1 MAPQFNTIID
11 EQSGYVNSLNRRIEA
26 LVQRAEAWAKAAGQK
41 QIDLFNKVV
50 YDSTILKADPT
61 KLKKAEVSQ
70 ADYDL
75 VKNNY
80 DKLGG
85 AGKALYAQIR
95 DAYAEMYQEILDSIE
110 DRINTF
116 NVSKDTKAKLKQD
129 ILEKLAAKG
138 RIDPYFALT
147 RKGKYW
153 LSYNLKTKRADG
165 QVTLEPYIEAYTTER
180 ERTKQAV
187 LVEAEGATDV
197 QKFSQISQYKYSR
210 APSGSLINNFLN
222 ILEVNKPKNMSK
234 EESEKYDQA
243 ADEVLRLYLS
253 TLPETSFAQS
263 FQKRKEILGFKR
275 DAIEAMRDRMYST
288 SQQLGRMRY
297 SAKLSKLLEDMR
309 EYSKLTSQG
318 MNEEGE
324 EITQQDNK
332 LMNEYISV
340 LEKHAESINNPNV
353 SNISRLINSLGFN
366 YLLGLNISS
375 AVINLGQ
382 VPMVVAPYLAG
393 EHGWGETMSAVNRAY
408 KLYLNSGYGKD
419 ARTVEVI
426 GTEKRDLAG
435 NITTPAEK
443 VKQRGMPSISNYDP
457 NSVEGKKYGTLIEQA
472 QKQGQINQSQFY
484 DILEVDGRK
493 NFGSTVNAVT
503 GFAFHHGDRI
513 NREVSMVAAYD
524 LQLAKLKSQGKTGKE
539 AEIEAA
545 NYAIYITE
553 MTNGGVSAAS
563 SPLIAKGNIGRV
575 LFMFKRYGVSMYY
588 MLFKITREALMNQD
602 EKVRKAAMSQLAGV
616 YGTAALFSGLQGVPM
631 FGIAAMVYNLFAD
644 EDEDDM
650 ETATRKYVGEFAYKG
665 MLNYVTGAEVASR
678 FSLSDLIFRSNPTAN
693 SRTFEQALLENI
705 GGPAY
710 GVMSRIKRGLDFMS
724 EGNMERGVENIL
736 PSAISNLFKAYRFG
750 TEGAQSLR
758 GDPIVEDINAFS
770 IAAQA
775 MGFAPAEYVRQL
787 EINSNLKG
795 IEKNILQEKS
805 KLLQKWNVATRM
817 GDIEDANEYKEKL
830 FELNKKHPD
839 LKISEDT
846 FQRSERAFKAATK
859 RTVNGVQ
866 FSQKLYDEMMRNAAE
881 YEK

>member
-1 MAPQFNTIID
+1 
-11 EQSGYVNSLNRRIEA
+11 
-26 LVQRAEAWAKAAGQK
+26 
-41 QIDLFNKVV
+41 
-50 YDSTILKADPT
+50 
-61 KLKKAEVSQ
+61 
-70 ADYDL
+70 
-75 VKNNY
+75 
-80 DKLGG
+80 
-85 AGKALYAQIR
+85 
-95 DAYAEMYQEILDSIE
+95 
-110 DRINTF
+110 
-116 NVSKDTKAKLKQD
+116 
-129 ILEKLAAKG
+129 
-138 RIDPYFALT
+138 
-147 RKGKYW
+147 
-153 LSYNLKTKRADG
+153 
-165 QVTLEPYIEAYTTER
+165 
-180 ERTKQAV
+180 
-187 LVEAEGATDV
+187 
-197 QKFSQISQYKYSR
+197 
-210 APSGSLINNFLN
+210 
-222 ILEVNKPKNMSK
+222 
-234 EESEKYDQA
+234 
-243 ADEVLRLYLS
+243 
-253 TLPETSFAQS
+253 
-263 FQKRKEILGFKR
+263 
-275 DAIEAMRDRMYST
+275 MYST

-297 SAKLSKLLEDMR
+297 SAKLNKLLEEMR
-309 EYSKLTSQG
+309 EYSKLVSKG
-318 MNEEGE
+318 INAEGE
-324 EITQQDNK
+324 EVTQQDNK

-366 YLLGLNISS
+366 YLLGLNVSS
-375 AVINLGQ
+375 AVINMGQ

-443 VKQRGMPSISNYDP
+443 VKQRGMPSITNYDP
-457 NSVEGKKYGTLIEQA
+457 NSAEGKKYGTLIEQA
-472 QKQGQINQSQFY
+472 QKQGQVNQSQFY

-539 AEIEAA
+539 AELEAA
-545 NYAIYITE
+545 NYAIYVTE

-588 MLFKITREALMNQD
+588 MLFKITREALRG
-602 EKVRKAAMSQLAGV
+602 ETPEIRRAAMRQIAGV
-616 YGTAALFSGLQGVPM
+616 YGTSALFSGLQGVPM

-644 EDEDDM
+644 EDEDDF

-665 MLNYVTGAEVASR
+665 MLNHITGAEVASR

-693 SRTFEQALLENI
+693 SRTFEQGLLENI

-710 GVMSRIKRGLDFMS
+710 GVMSRIKRGLDFMN
-724 EGNMERGVENIL
+724 EGNMERGIENIL

-770 IAAQA
+770 VAAQA
-775 MGFAPAEYVRQL
+775 LGFAPADYVRQL

-795 IEKNILQEKS
+795 IEKTILQEKS
-805 KLLQKWNVATRM
+805 KLLQKWNVANRM
-817 GDIEDANEYKEKL
+817 GDTEAAKEYKDEL
-830 FELNKKHPD
+830 FELNRKHPD
-839 LKISEDT
+839 LGISEDT
-846 FQRSERAFKAATK
+846 FQRSERAFEAATK

-866 FSQKLYDEMMRNAAE
+866 FSQKLYDQMMRNAAE
-881 YEK
+881 YER